1 VTLLRKDR
9 PARRGDVWLRRVRH
23 ENTLYD
29 PVSGSIH
36 LLNDTAV
43 AIWDLCDG
51 ETSPSEMIAAVC
63 EVSGLP
69 REVAAE
75 DIDRILRELDEAH
88 LIAWMEDE

>member
-1 VTLLRKDR
+1 MTLLRKGR
-9 PARRGDVWLRRVRH
+9 PARRSDLWLRRARH

-29 PVSGSIH
+29 PLSGSIH

-51 ETSPSEMIAAVC
+51 ETSPGEMIAAVC
-63 EVSGLP
+63 DVSGLP

-75 DIDRILRELDEAH
+75 DIDRILRELDQAQ